1 MTTLDHS
8 PDVLDRIIRFQDVT
22 AAEDKRESRR
32 VRNLQKAHDQINR
45 HTTEKTKHLRSN
57 HPRDPREPAHLDAT
71 SDLHP
76 GQLHKRKHPES
87 EPDIPEHLEQPPT
100 DHRPGSSNDH
110 LNLPKLLEGEEIQ
123 VPDSDSPR
131 AHQRAD
137 DAPLEEAEGEDSD
150 GGSPS
155 ASSEGEDDEPHHTK
169 RYRGQRGKDK
179 QRRKRRQDFIKRI
192 QMIDRGTAC
201 PADWRD
207 FNVKDSIRN
216 LGSADASNIQIVLEL
231 RKLHIRWW
239 HATRTS
245 MEKILKAAGI
255 KPSIIAL
262 VPRIIDT
269 CRQCRA
275 YQRPGPH
282 PKTTTTLATDINEIV
297 EADIMF
303 YNDFMIW
310 HMVDRADRW
319 QAGVIL
325 PSKNA
330 QDVINAIE
338 TCWCSL
344 WGPPKRLVADGERA
358 LISQEVTEY
367 LARKGITY
375 TPKAPHQHAQIA
387 ERRGQI
393 LRAQMHVIA
402 AQAER

>member
-1 MTTLDHS
+1 
-8 PDVLDRIIRFQDVT
+8 
-22 AAEDKRESRR
+22 
-32 VRNLQKAHDQINR
+32 
-45 HTTEKTKHLRSN
+45 
-57 HPRDPREPAHLDAT
+57 
-71 SDLHP
+71 
-76 GQLHKRKHPES
+76 
-87 EPDIPEHLEQPPT
+87 
-100 DHRPGSSNDH
+100 
-110 LNLPKLLEGEEIQ
+110 
-123 VPDSDSPR
+123 
-131 AHQRAD
+131 
-137 DAPLEEAEGEDSD
+137 
-150 GGSPS
+150 
-155 ASSEGEDDEPHHTK
+155 
-169 RYRGQRGKDK
+169 
-179 QRRKRRQDFIKRI
+179 
-192 QMIDRGTAC
+192 MIDRGTAC

-207 FNVKDSIRN
+207 FDVKDSIRN
-216 LGSADASNIQIVLEL
+216 LGSANASDIQIVLEL

-239 HATRTS
+239 HANRTS

-282 PKTTTTLATDINEIV
+282 PKTTITLATDINDIV

-303 YNDFMIW
+303 YSDFMIW

-402 AQAER
+402 AQAELEEIPYSPEMLVSEAIYSGNALICHNGASPYQARVGLTPNCLPNTLQQPPGAESKPGAREEIRRIALEKILESTATSRIQRARKTKSSVPGERLDYQPGEEVEIYTKKPHKETIAWEGPYKVIENRPERGQVLVQGKTMK